1 MFVALS
7 PFTPPQFLMAAIRS
21 SLGSDLTLP
30 ARGSVSLLTSPP
42 GGGGGGGGAGVEEG
56 GAIGGRHSGAEADLV
71 PLLVALLSFSRS
83 LLPCPGGG
91 GARDLPCLPVLGLD
105 TVSST
110 TASVWES
117 VRALE

>member
-21 SLGSDLTLP
+21 SLGSDLTVP
-30 ARGSVSLLTSPP
+30 ARGSVSLLTSP
-42 GGGGGGGGAGVEEG
+42 GGGGGGGAGVEDG
-56 GAIGGRHSGAEADLV
+56 GAIGGRHSEAEADLV
-71 PLLVALLSFSRS
+71 PLVVALLSFSRS
-83 LLPCPGGG
+83 LVPCPGGG
-91 GARDLPCLPVLGLD
+91 GARGLPCLPVLGLD

-117 VRALE
+117 LRALE

>member
-7 PFTPPQFLMAAIRS
+7 PFTPPQFLMAAIKS
-21 SLGSDLTLP
+21 SLGSDLTVP
-30 ARGSVSLLTSPP
+30 ARGSVSLLTSPA

-71 PLLVALLSFSRS
+71 PLVVALLSFSRS
-83 LLPCPGGG
+83 LGPCPGGG